1 MKVGDLVKVRR
12 PNPLTGRGSGVGIIQ
27 AIQTKPDPAPNG
39 YYSTKRYYKVLLNG
53 TIWTA
58 SEVSLV
64 LISNC
69 DIS

>member
-1 MKVGDLVKVRR
+1 MKVGDLVKVKR

-27 AIQTKPDPAPNG
+27 AIQTKPDAAPNG

-58 SEVSLV
+58 SEVSV
-64 LISNC
+64 EVINESR
-69 DIS
+69 

>member
-27 AIQTKPDPAPNG
+27 AIQTKPDAAPNG

-53 TIWTA
+53 AICTA
-58 SEVSLV
+58 SEVSLEV
-64 LISNC
+64 INASR
-69 DIS
+69 

>member
-27 AIQTKPDPAPNG
+27 AIQTKPDTAPNG

-53 TIWTA
+53 TICTA
-58 SEVSLV
+58 SEVSLEV
-64 LISNC
+64 INASR
-69 DIS
+69 